1 METRMNNQ
9 LIDNIVGDDFGANT
23 VAELNDVREIGVFLV
38 AADSVKSKTDF
49 WLT

>member
-1 METRMNNQ
+1 MNNQ
-9 LIDNIVGDDFGANT
+9 LIDNIAGDHYGANMQ
-23 VAELNDVREIGVFLV
+23 AEMNDVREIGVFLV